1 MNTTN
6 LRDALT
12 TLGISAATPGVRG
25 DDRRAILLARYEEAT
40 GTTTSQVMGKAPSTN
55 QSVAGADAMNMAD
68 LRRELEQVG
77 ISTNTLGLRG
87 DERRAELF
95 LRLQQHRTGGS
106 GLAGSVP
113 RGKASDAWQ
122 CSKPAQNQDNQVSPT
137 TNDRSQPR
145 VAPRSGKV
153 ADSTGDDED
162 QVGVSTSPMKRSQQ
176 QKSQAS
182 RIKAEIQSIQK
193 ARSSAIAAA
202 LGQDTV
208 AFYTQKLLD
217 IDHHKTEGGGTIT
230 GAAMDELLAL
240 ETEMHEKLNA
250 ANDKELRVRE
260 LERVHPDHG
269 VHVEHE
275 KMQVL
280 RGLQDDI
287 ARQGLQGF
295 KDLVRIASQD
305 DQPTPQHLSKPPP
318 SPGKSAKAAHTR
330 VNPLLGATMTTLDDL
345 RRQTLPPAVL
355 PATQRTFDPLEYR
368 DRVATFHG
376 ASVAPT
382 APESQTRADKL
393 GRKAFF
399 LHVTIISFHRN
410 DWGKIKGDFVQ
421 AEAAYTQAID
431 ANPTHGVNL
440 GHFALFL
447 DHVVHRVD
455 DAEEFYLRAID
466 ATADNALHLSHY
478 ANFLQRVRGDTNRA
492 EAYYVRCM
500 ADFPLHTHGTMVASN
515 LGNYAN
521 FQRYAKDDLANAE
534 ATFVKALKVDPTH
547 VNNLCT
553 LTLNANVKLYCVWL
567 YVTAQ
572 YASLL
577 SEMGKLE
584 HADAMYQKA
593 MHMDKDNVTIC
604 GNYANLLVKR
614 HKLSAAKELYLKA
627 MALDRENLH
636 AQQNYALF
644 LRDHPSMRTGETRP
658 YVTNVVVC
666 DVITYLSRIKM
677 HPRDRWVQLKQ
688 DTSLLVKA
696 STAFRIK

>member
-77 ISTNTLGLRG
+77 ISTNTPGLRG
-87 DERRAELF
+87 DERRAELI
-95 LRLQQHRTGGS
+95 LRLQQHRTGGTS
-106 GLAGSVP
+106 LAGSVP

-122 CSKPAQNQDNQVSPT
+122 CSKPAENEDNQVSPT

-145 VAPRSGKV
+145 VAPRSGKL

-217 IDHHKTEGGGTIT
+217 IDHHKTEGGDTIT
-230 GAAMDELLAL
+230 RAAMDELLAL

-260 LERVHPDHG
+260 LERLHPDHG

-275 KMQVL
+275 KMQML

-376 ASVAPT
+376 ASVVPT

-399 LHVTIISFHRN
+399 LH
-410 DWGKIKGDFVQ
+410 KIKGDFVQ

-500 ADFPLHTHGTMVASN
+500 ADFPLHASN

-547 VNNLCT
+547 VNNLS
-553 LTLNANVKLYCVWL
+553 
-567 YVTAQ
+567 Q

-658 YVTNVVVC
+658 
-666 DVITYLSRIKM
+666 IKM

>member
-1 MNTTN
+1 
-6 LRDALT
+6 
-12 TLGISAATPGVRG
+12 
-25 DDRRAILLARYEEAT
+25 
-40 GTTTSQVMGKAPSTN
+40 
-55 QSVAGADAMNMAD
+55 
-68 LRRELEQVG
+68 
-77 ISTNTLGLRG
+77 
-87 DERRAELF
+87 
-95 LRLQQHRTGGS
+95 
-106 GLAGSVP
+106 
-113 RGKASDAWQ
+113 
-122 CSKPAQNQDNQVSPT
+122 
-137 TNDRSQPR
+137 
-145 VAPRSGKV
+145 
-153 ADSTGDDED
+153 
-162 QVGVSTSPMKRSQQ
+162 MKRSQQ

-217 IDHHKTEGGGTIT
+217 IDHHKTE
-230 GAAMDELLAL
+230 
-240 ETEMHEKLNA
+240 
-250 ANDKELRVRE
+250 ELRVRE
-260 LERVHPDHG
+260 LERLHPDHG

-399 LHVTIISFHRN
+399 LH
-410 DWGKIKGDFVQ
+410 KIKGDFVQ

-431 ANPTHGVNL
+431 ANPTHAVNL

-478 ANFLQRVRGDTNRA
+478 A
-492 EAYYVRCM
+492 
-500 ADFPLHTHGTMVASN
+500 
-515 LGNYAN
+515 
-521 FQRYAKDDLANAE
+521 K
-534 ATFVKALKVDPTH
+534 
-547 VNNLCT
+547 
-553 LTLNANVKLYCVWL
+553 
-567 YVTAQ
+567 
-572 YASLL
+572 
-577 SEMGKLE
+577 
-584 HADAMYQKA
+584 
-593 MHMDKDNVTIC
+593 
-604 GNYANLLVKR
+604 
-614 HKLSAAKELYLKA
+614 
-627 MALDRENLH
+627 
-636 AQQNYALF
+636 
-644 LRDHPSMRTGETRP
+644 
-658 YVTNVVVC
+658 
-666 DVITYLSRIKM
+666 
-677 HPRDRWVQLKQ
+677 
-688 DTSLLVKA
+688 
-696 STAFRIK
+696 